1 METVA
6 VIEKTKT
13 ITVKI
18 IGNESENDFSLF
30 RSLSRLSY
38 LTGNLPSVIT
48 DTTHTLGPIDPHLN
62 MSIHLH
68 TQAHM
73 VNIFWKETIRQVFH
87 AYRNK
92 KAIMQ
97 SANLELRT

>member
-62 MSIHLH
+62 MS